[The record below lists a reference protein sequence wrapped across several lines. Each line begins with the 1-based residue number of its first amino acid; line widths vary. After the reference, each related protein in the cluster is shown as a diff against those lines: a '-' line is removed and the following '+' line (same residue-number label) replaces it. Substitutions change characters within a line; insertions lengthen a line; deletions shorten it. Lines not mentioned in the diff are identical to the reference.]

1 MKVNI
6 YFYLIVTIT
15 VLISYYISEEK
26 TYRASWR
33 VHLIGILSP
42 LLLLTTQTINPYA
55 ALFIYSI
62 LLWHLVD
69 LTTVIYK
76 NKLSTIF

>member
-6 YFYLIVTIT
+6 YSYLLVTII
-15 VLISYYISEEK
+15 VFLGYFNIEEK

-55 ALFIYSI
+55 ALFTYSI

-69 LTTVIYK
+69 LTTVIYN